1 MHSLTRSRA
10 PRQVAELS
18 GRKGR
23 MLAEVGA
30 DGKTRYRYTKRAG
43 QKKGKRDE
51 DGPKEEKVRGPASTH
66 LPREVVG

>member
-1 MHSLTRSRA
+1 
-10 PRQVAELS
+10 
-18 GRKGR
+18 

-51 DGPKEEKVRGPASTH
+51 DGPKEEKVRVPRVPRSRWLASRGQLRFSEGPI
-66 LPREVVG
+66 